1 MVTSVT
7 VESTPTVGAPTS
19 WRATTCRSSIR
30 RQPRLDN
37 RLEADDFKDVLGTV
51 RDFVRTQVIPLEE
64 RIEDDDRIPDELIDA
79 SRELGL
85 FGWAL
90 PEEFGGLGLDAVED
104 AQLAMELGYTTASFR
119 SLFGTNNG
127 IAGQVL
133 VNYGTEEQK
142 ESWLPRLASGEVIAS
157 FALTEAEAGSDPSG
171 LRTTAVKEPDGYRI
185 NGVKRFITN
194 AQLAQVLVVFAR
206 TDRAATGTR
215 GISAFLVDTTAPG
228 VTIGPHDKKMGQ
240 EGAWTSEIFFDDV
253 LVGDDRLIGGQE
265 EVGFRAAMASLAK
278 GRLHI
283 SAVCVGQAQRILDES
298 VAYAA
303 QAKQG
308 GKPIGTFQLVQAMI
322 GESYAE
328 LRAAK
333 ALVLDA
339 ARDFRDGTDQ
349 KLGPSASKLFASE
362 MLGRVADR
370 GVQIHGGLGYMRS
383 VPVER
388 FYRAARLFRIYEGT
402 SEVQKLLMARHLL
415 KAEGM

>member
-1 MVTSVT
+1 MDA
-7 VESTPTVGAPTS
+7 E
-19 WRATTCRSSIR
+19 
-30 RQPRLDN
+30 
-37 RLEADDFKDVLGTV
+37 DFKEVLSTV
-51 RDFVRTQVIPLEE
+51 RDFVRSRVIPLEE
-64 RIEDDDRIPDELIDA
+64 QIENDDRIPDELIDA

-104 AQLAMELGYTTASFR
+104 VKLGMELGYTTPSFR

-133 VNYGTEEQK
+133 VNYGTAEQK
-142 ESWLPRLASGEVIAS
+142 AQWLPRLASGEVIAS

-171 LRTTAVKEPDGYRI
+171 LRSTAVRDGDTYRI
-185 NGVKRFITN
+185 NGAKRFITN

-206 TDRAATGTR
+206 TDPNASGTK
-215 GISAFLVDTTAPG
+215 GISAFLVDTDAPG

-253 LVGDDRLIGGQE
+253 VVGVDRLVGGEE

-283 SAVCVGQAQRILDES
+283 SAICVGQAQRILDES

-303 QAKQG
+303 EAKQG
-308 GKPIGTFQLVQAMI
+308 GKPIGTFQLIQGMI
-322 GESYAE
+322 GDSYSE

-339 ARDFRDGTDQ
+339 ARDFQDGSDR

-370 GVQIHGGLGYMRS
+370 GVQIHGGLGYMRA

-402 SEVQKLLMARHLL
+402 SEVQKIVLARHLL
-415 KAEGM
+415 QARGM

>member
-1 MVTSVT
+1 VDAS
-7 VESTPTVGAPTS
+7 
-19 WRATTCRSSIR
+19 
-30 RQPRLDN
+30 
-37 RLEADDFKDVLGTV
+37 DFDEILSAI
-51 RDFVRTQVIPLEE
+51 RDFVRRKVVPLEE
-64 RIEDDDRIPDELIDA
+64 QIEQEDRIPDDVITA
-79 SRELGL
+79 SREMGL
-85 FGWAL
+85 FGWAI
-90 PEEFGGLGLDAVED
+90 PEEYGGLGFDAVED
-104 AQLAMELGYTTASFR
+104 VLLAMELGYTTASFR

-142 ESWLPRLASGEVIAS
+142 SNWLPRLASGEVIAS

-171 LRTTAVKEPDGYRI
+171 LRTSAVREGDAYRI
-185 NGVKRFITN
+185 NGSKRFITN
-194 AQLAQVLVVFAR
+194 AALAQVLIVFAR
-206 TDRAATGTR
+206 TNATATGTK
-215 GISAFLVDTTAPG
+215 GISAFLVDTDAPG

-253 LVGDDRLIGGQE
+253 IVGQDRLVGGAE

-298 VAYAA
+298 VAYASTA
-303 QAKQG
+303 RQG
-308 GKPIGTFQLVQAMI
+308 GTPIGNFQLVQGMI

-339 ARDFRDGTDQ
+339 ARDFRSGVDR

-362 MLGRVADR
+362 ILGRIADR
-370 GVQIHGGLGYMRS
+370 GVQIHGGMGYMRT

-402 SEVQKLLMARHLL
+402 SEVLKLLLARHLL
-415 KAEGM
+415 KREGL

>member
-1 MVTSVT
+1 MDA
-7 VESTPTVGAPTS
+7 E
-19 WRATTCRSSIR
+19 
-30 RQPRLDN
+30 
-37 RLEADDFKDVLGTV
+37 DFKEVLSTV

-64 RIEDDDRIPDELIDA
+64 QIENEDRIPDELIAA

-90 PEEFGGLGLDAVED
+90 PEEYGGLGLDAVED
-104 AQLAMELGYTTASFR
+104 VRLAMELGYTTPAFR

-133 VNYGTEEQK
+133 VNYGTDVQK
-142 ESWLPRLASGEVIAS
+142 KQWLPRLASGEVMAS

-171 LRTTAVKEPDGYRI
+171 LRTSAVREGETYRI
-185 NGVKRFITN
+185 NGSKRFITN
-194 AQLAQVLVVFAR
+194 AQLSQVLVVFAR
-206 TDRAATGTR
+206 TDQDATGTR
-215 GISAFLVDTTAPG
+215 GISAFLVDTESPG

-253 LVGDDRLIGGQE
+253 VVGMDRLIGGEE

-283 SAVCVGQAQRILDES
+283 SAICVGQAQRILDES

-303 QAKQG
+303 EAKQG
-308 GKPIGTFQLVQAMI
+308 GKPIGTFQLIQGMI
-322 GESYAE
+322 GESYSE

-333 ALVLDA
+333 ALALDA
-339 ARDFRDGTDQ
+339 ARDFQDGTDR

-370 GVQIHGGLGYMRS
+370 GVQIHGGLGYMRA

-402 SEVQKLLMARHLL
+402 SEIQKLVLARHLL
-415 KAEGM
+415 KAKGL

>member
-1 MVTSVT
+1 MDA
-7 VESTPTVGAPTS
+7 E
-19 WRATTCRSSIR
+19 
-30 RQPRLDN
+30 
-37 RLEADDFKDVLGTV
+37 DFKEVLNTV
-51 RDFVRTQVIPLEE
+51 RDFVRTRVIPLEE
-64 RIEDDDRIPDELIDA
+64 QIENEDRIPDELIEA

-90 PEEFGGLGLDAVED
+90 PEEYGGLGLDAVED
-104 AQLAMELGYTTASFR
+104 VRLAMELGYTTPAFR

-133 VNYGTEEQK
+133 VNYGTDVQK
-142 ESWLPRLASGEVIAS
+142 KQWLPSLASGQVMAS

-171 LRTTAVKEPDGYRI
+171 LRTTAIREGDTYRI
-185 NGVKRFITN
+185 NGSKRFITN
-194 AQLAQVLVVFAR
+194 AQLSQVLVVFAR
-206 TDRAATGTR
+206 TDQNATGTR
-215 GISAFLVDTTAPG
+215 GISAFLVDTGSPG

-253 LVGDDRLIGGQE
+253 VVGMDRLIGGEE

-283 SAVCVGQAQRILDES
+283 SAICVGQAQRILDES

-303 QAKQG
+303 EAKQG
-308 GKPIGTFQLVQAMI
+308 GKPIGTFQLIQGMI

-333 ALVLDA
+333 ALALDA
-339 ARDFRDGTDQ
+339 ARDFQDGTDR

-370 GVQIHGGLGYMRS
+370 GVQIHGGLGYMRA

-402 SEVQKLLMARHLL
+402 SEIQKLVLARHLL
-415 KAEGM
+415 KAKGL

>member
-1 MVTSVT
+1 MDA
-7 VESTPTVGAPTS
+7 E
-19 WRATTCRSSIR
+19 
-30 RQPRLDN
+30 
-37 RLEADDFKDVLGTV
+37 DFKEVLNTV
-51 RDFVRTQVIPLEE
+51 RDFVRTRVIPLEE
-64 RIEDDDRIPDELIDA
+64 QIENEDRIPDELIEA

-90 PEEFGGLGLDAVED
+90 PEEYGGLGLDAVED
-104 AQLAMELGYTTASFR
+104 VRLAMELGYTTPAFR

-133 VNYGTEEQK
+133 VNYGTDVQK
-142 ESWLPRLASGEVIAS
+142 KQWLPSLASGQVMAS

-171 LRTTAVKEPDGYRI
+171 LRTTAVREGDTYRI
-185 NGVKRFITN
+185 NGSKRFITN
-194 AQLAQVLVVFAR
+194 AQLSQVLVVFAR
-206 TDRAATGTR
+206 TDQNATGTR
-215 GISAFLVDTTAPG
+215 GISAFLVDTGSPG

-253 LVGDDRLIGGQE
+253 VVGMDRLIGGEE

-283 SAVCVGQAQRILDES
+283 SAICVGQAQRILDES

-303 QAKQG
+303 EAKQG
-308 GKPIGTFQLVQAMI
+308 GKPIGTFQLIQGMI

-333 ALVLDA
+333 ALALDA
-339 ARDFRDGTDQ
+339 ARDFQDGTDR

-370 GVQIHGGLGYMRS
+370 GVQIHGGLGYMRA

-402 SEVQKLLMARHLL
+402 SEIQKLVLARHLL
-415 KAEGM
+415 KAKGL

>member
-1 MVTSVT
+1 MDA
-7 VESTPTVGAPTS
+7 E
-19 WRATTCRSSIR
+19 
-30 RQPRLDN
+30 
-37 RLEADDFKDVLGTV
+37 DFKDVLTTV

-64 RIEDDDRIPDELIDA
+64 QIENEDRIPDELIAA

-90 PEEFGGLGLDAVED
+90 PEEYGGLGLDAVED
-104 AQLAMELGYTTASFR
+104 VRLAMELGYTTPAFR

-133 VNYGTEEQK
+133 VNYGTDVQK
-142 ESWLPRLASGEVIAS
+142 KQWLPRLASGEVMAS

-171 LRTTAVKEPDGYRI
+171 LRTSAVREGDTYRI
-185 NGVKRFITN
+185 NGSKRFITN
-194 AQLAQVLVVFAR
+194 AQLSQVLVVFAR
-206 TDRAATGTR
+206 TDQNATGTK
-215 GISAFLVDTTAPG
+215 GISAFLVDTDSAG
-228 VTIGPHDKKMGQ
+228 VSIGPHDKKMGQ
-240 EGAWTSEIFFDDV
+240 EGAWTSEVFFDDV
-253 LVGDDRLIGGQE
+253 VVGVDRLVGGEE
-265 EVGFRAAMASLAK
+265 EVGFHAAMASLAK

-283 SAVCVGQAQRILDES
+283 SAICVGQAQRILDES

-303 QAKQG
+303 EAKQG
-308 GKPIGTFQLVQAMI
+308 GKPIGTFQLIQGMI
-322 GESYAE
+322 GESYSE

-333 ALVLDA
+333 ALALDA
-339 ARDFRDGTDQ
+339 ARDFQDGTDR

-370 GVQIHGGLGYMRS
+370 GVQIHGGLGYMRA

-402 SEVQKLLMARHLL
+402 SEIQKLVLARHLL
-415 KAEGM
+415 KAKGM

>member
-1 MVTSVT
+1 MDA
-7 VESTPTVGAPTS
+7 E
-19 WRATTCRSSIR
+19 
-30 RQPRLDN
+30 
-37 RLEADDFKDVLGTV
+37 DFQDVLTTV
-51 RDFVRTQVIPLEE
+51 REFVRTRVIPLEE
-64 RIEDDDRIPDELIDA
+64 QIEDEDRIPDELIDA
-79 SRELGL
+79 SRDLGL

-90 PEEFGGLGLDAVED
+90 PEEHGGLGLNAVED
-104 AQLAMELGYTTASFR
+104 VRLAMELGYTTPSFR

-133 VNYGTEEQK
+133 VNYGTPEQQQA
-142 ESWLPRLASGEVIAS
+142 WLPRLASGEVIAS

-171 LRTTAVKEPDGYRI
+171 LRTTAVREGDTYRI
-185 NGVKRFITN
+185 NGAKRFITN
-194 AQLAQVLVVFAR
+194 AQLAQVLIVFAR
-206 TDRAATGTR
+206 TDPAATGTK
-215 GISAFLVDTTAPG
+215 GISAFLVDTSAPG

-253 LVGDDRLIGGQE
+253 TVGTDRLVGGAE
-265 EVGFRAAMASLAK
+265 EVGFHAAMASLAK

-283 SAVCVGQAQRILDES
+283 SAICVGQAQRILDES
-298 VAYAA
+298 VSYAA
-303 QAKQG
+303 EAKQG
-308 GKPIGTFQLVQAMI
+308 GKPIGTFQLIQGML

-339 ARDFRDGTDQ
+339 ARDYQDGTDR

-402 SEVQKLLMARHLL
+402 SEVQKLVLARQLL
-415 KAEGM
+415 KSAGM

>member
-1 MVTSVT
+1 MDA
-7 VESTPTVGAPTS
+7 E
-19 WRATTCRSSIR
+19 
-30 RQPRLDN
+30 
-37 RLEADDFKDVLGTV
+37 DFKEVLSTV

-64 RIEDDDRIPDELIDA
+64 QIENEDRIPDELIEA

-90 PEEFGGLGLDAVED
+90 PEEYGGLGLDAVED
-104 AQLAMELGYTTASFR
+104 VRLAMELGYTTPAFR

-133 VNYGTEEQK
+133 VNYGTDVQK
-142 ESWLPRLASGEVIAS
+142 KQWLPRLASGEVMAS

-171 LRTTAVKEPDGYRI
+171 LRTTAVREGDTYRI
-185 NGVKRFITN
+185 NGSKRFITN
-194 AQLAQVLVVFAR
+194 AQLSQVLVVFAR
-206 TDRAATGTR
+206 TDQNATGTR
-215 GISAFLVDTTAPG
+215 GISAFLVDTESVG

-253 LVGDDRLIGGQE
+253 VVGMDRLIGGEE

-283 SAVCVGQAQRILDES
+283 SAICVGQAQRILDES

-303 QAKQG
+303 EAKQG
-308 GKPIGTFQLVQAMI
+308 GNPIGTFQLIQGMI
-322 GESYAE
+322 GESYSE

-333 ALVLDA
+333 ALALDA
-339 ARDFRDGTDQ
+339 ARDFQDGTDR

-370 GVQIHGGLGYMRS
+370 GVQIHGGLGYMRA

-402 SEVQKLLMARHLL
+402 SEIQKLVLARHLL
-415 KAEGM
+415 KAKGL

>member
-1 MVTSVT
+1 MDS
-7 VESTPTVGAPTS
+7 E
-19 WRATTCRSSIR
+19 
-30 RQPRLDN
+30 
-37 RLEADDFKDVLGTV
+37 DFKDVLTTV
-51 RDFVRTQVIPLEE
+51 RDFVRSQVIPLEE
-64 RIEDDDRIPDELIDA
+64 QIENEDRIPDELIAA

-90 PEEFGGLGLDAVED
+90 PEEYGGLGLDAVED
-104 AQLAMELGYTTASFR
+104 VRLAMELGYTTPAFR

-133 VNYGTEEQK
+133 VNYGTDVQK
-142 ESWLPRLASGEVIAS
+142 KQWLPRLASGEVMAS

-171 LRTTAVKEPDGYRI
+171 LRTTAVHEGDTYRI
-185 NGVKRFITN
+185 NGSKRFITN
-194 AQLAQVLVVFAR
+194 AQLSQVLVVFAR
-206 TDRAATGTR
+206 TDQNATGTK
-215 GISAFLVDTTAPG
+215 GISAFLVDTDSPG

-240 EGAWTSEIFFDDV
+240 EGAWTSEVFFDDV
-253 LVGDDRLIGGQE
+253 VVGLDRLVGGEE
-265 EVGFRAAMASLAK
+265 EVGFHAAMASLAK

-283 SAVCVGQAQRILDES
+283 SAICVGQAQRILDES

-303 QAKQG
+303 EAKQG
-308 GKPIGTFQLVQAMI
+308 GKPIGTFQLIQGMI

-333 ALVLDA
+333 ALALDA
-339 ARDFRDGTDQ
+339 ARDFQDGTDR

-370 GVQIHGGLGYMRS
+370 GVQIHGGLGYMRA

-402 SEVQKLLMARHLL
+402 SEIQKLVLARHLL
-415 KAEGM
+415 KAKGM